1 MNLACSSHSS
11 TARDAKNML
20 EIRIH
25 GRGGQGAVVASQI
38 LGFAF
43 FLEGRYSQ
51 AFPTFGAERRG
62 APVAA
67 FVRVSEEVIHLRSQ
81 VLQPDYVLVLSA
93 KLAHTVDVTSG
104 IRPGGIVLI
113 NSHKGPEEYSYPEED
128 CRIVTMNI
136 NEIAIRN
143 GLGQKSMPMVN
154 APILGAFAGI
164 SKAVSLQALQK
175 SLPRFIPAN
184 LPGNEKALQEAFEQ
198 AQKTN

>member
-1 MNLACSSHSS
+1 MNRACSSHSS
-11 TARDAKNML
+11 TARDVKNML

-113 NSHKGPEEYSYPEED
+113 NSHKGPEEYFYPEED
-128 CRIVTMNI
+128 CRIITMNI

-154 APILGAFAGI
+154 APILGAFAGL
-164 SKAVSLQALQK
+164 SNAVSLQALQK
-175 SLPRFIPAN
+175 SLSRFIPAN